1 MVGAG
6 SSVSEV
12 CDWLQSNDALRDRVK
27 DVQTTVEL
35 FDDAG
40 VDGNLLATISA
51 EELQALVG
59 ISDEEEVDAI
69 LSARDAAFADT
80 EEGSQVGEPAAGAGP
95 TQEHKYPPLYKV
107 VKRKDTAMVLQM
119 LKDGVDP
126 NDPAEASPCTS
137 QLALQR
143 TPLHL
148 AGLYRLPD
156 IMAALLEYGAAVNCT
171 DNNSWSTLHYA
182 ALSGDGGLARLLLA
196 AGADASIITNGGGAL
211 GDVKSSLVGGK
222 IAGVGSVDG
231 DGTNL
236 SEGCLADN
244 LSELEVVPNPDQ
256 RDVAEWSEESEEDNS
271 DSDEDES
278 CAWLYERW

>member
-1 MVGAG
+1 MMVGAG

-12 CDWLQSNDALRDRVK
+12 CDWLQSNDALRDRVR

-59 ISDEEEVDAI
+59 ISDGEEVDAI

-80 EEGSQVGEPAAGAGP
+80 EEGSPAGEPAAGPGP
-95 TQEHKYPPLYKV
+95 TQERKYPPLYKV

-137 QLALQR
+137 HLALQR

-156 IMAALLEYGAAVNCT
+156 IMAALLDHGAAVDCT

-196 AGADASIITNGGGAL
+196 AGADASIITNDGGAL
-211 GDVKSSLVGGK
+211 GETPAQFARRHRQHAFADVVEGWASGMASQGDDG
-222 IAGVGSVDG
+222 AGEAKPGSAIGNAEPEPVVDH
-231 DGTNL
+231 
-236 SEGCLADN
+236 
-244 LSELEVVPNPDQ
+244 
-256 RDVAEWSEESEEDNS
+256 AE
-271 DSDEDES
+271 
-278 CAWLYERW
+278 